1 MAKQKTSFLLFLGFF
16 LGSFWLG
23 PTHGQTAHELVK
35 AGKAAYL
42 EGLND
47 RAYTSWKEAEKLGNV
62 DAAYYLGWLHT
73 DGGRGIPYDE
83 LKAIKFFHSAA
94 KQGHVLAAI
103 ELAAQLEEKPNVKNM
118 GTPEE
123 WHKAVKNNLSK
134 IIAQSKAGDP
144 FAQTSLGFL
153 YGFGIGVTKDPKKYV
168 FWQRAAAD
176 QGFAAGQYHL
186 SYALESGTGIK
197 KNPELALQWM
207 QKAAGQD
214 ENNEGLS
221 GLARAF
227 LYAGSRA
234 LLVSHWPV
242 ETISAKKLT
251 VGIFK
256 QLRAEAKIGRAE
268 ALRRS
273 IGALVDNSEPHFAHP
288 AFWAP
293 FVLVGDGRRGS

>member
-1 MAKQKTSFLLFLGFF
+1 LVYDGDHPKPETLADFQNIPWLYKKYSISTMPSIASLRALRGISKPSTAPQPFIGFGAPVF
-16 LGSFWLG
+16 
-23 PTHGQTAHELVK
+23 
-35 AGKAAYL
+35 KAAAANNNSSRKL
-42 EGLND
+42 SKSITKTRQAVLN
-47 RAYTSWKEAEKLGNV
+47 ALSSLPATA
-62 DAAYYLGWLHT
+62 
-73 DGGRGIPYDE
+73 DE
-83 LKAIKFFHSAA
+83 LKSVARYLGAPQSSVILGNNASETGVKKRDLESY
-94 KQGHVLAAI
+94 KILAFATHG
-103 ELAAQLEEKPNVKNM
+103 LTAGGQYGLEEP
-118 GTPEE
+118 
-123 WHKAVKNNLSK
+123 A
-134 IIAQSKAGDP
+134 
-144 FAQTSLGFL
+144 
-153 YGFGIGVTKDPKKYV
+153 
-168 FWQRAAAD
+168 
-176 QGFAAGQYHL
+176 
-186 SYALESGTGIK
+186 
-197 KNPELALQWM
+197 LALTPGSKDDGILTASEISSLKLNADWVILSACNT
-207 QKAAGQD
+207 AAGQD